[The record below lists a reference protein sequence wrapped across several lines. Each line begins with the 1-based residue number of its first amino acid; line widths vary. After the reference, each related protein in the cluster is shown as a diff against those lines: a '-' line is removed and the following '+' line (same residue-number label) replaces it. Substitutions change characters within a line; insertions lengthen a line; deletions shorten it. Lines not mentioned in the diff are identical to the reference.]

1 MSAML
6 TDAVALSESGVLV
19 NGLSATDLL
28 SRFQVTGEQQ
38 AEQAEAG
45 PSPDFRGSGVPLRR
59 LEAVRELVAEVLDAR
74 AEDPELTSAN
84 PAVPRTVFP
93 WGIGIATSDVVVV
106 GPDKDVTAAYLRM
119 VGQRAR
125 TVDATESL
133 RIAGELAAARS
144 AVTDGVLEDPE
155 SEPGQ
160 APAPEPDL
168 DPDGGP
174 RAGVDRD
181 SAVDQDARRT
191 SPRPAVVAAVGVA
204 IVGVAAV
211 AVAGMVVLP
220 TTGTAGTAEAAD
232 ADEVAAQSAESAAVQ
247 SDSAE
252 PAAPWRDLT
261 SNGGEGQGEPGQ
273 PRPEVTVTVDVPGW
287 QVTDSS
293 EQREIWTS
301 DDAGMRVLTAAAP
314 TPVGTQAEL
323 DAAMLTALEDA
334 VGAGD
339 DGTLV
344 ITARSPV
351 DYEESFPESTTQWR
365 VRLIDGHQVS
375 IGCQY
380 REPTAKRV
388 ETCDRFTATA
398 RVASP

>member
-28 SRFQVTGEQQ
+28 SGFQVTGEETVEA
-38 AEQAEAG
+38 AEPEEAG
-45 PSPDFRGSGVPLRR
+45 PSPDFRGSGVLLRR

-119 VGQRAR
+119 VGLRAR

-155 SEPGQ
+155 SEPDQ

-174 RAGVDRD
+174 RAGVDFD

-191 SPRPAVVAAVGVA
+191 SPSPAVVAVVPMAVLVA
-204 IVGVAAV
+204 I
-211 AVAGMVVLP
+211 M
-220 TTGTAGTAEAAD
+220 
-232 ADEVAAQSAESAAVQ
+232 
-247 SDSAE
+247 
-252 PAAPWRDLT
+252 
-261 SNGGEGQGEPGQ
+261 
-273 PRPEVTVTVDVPGW
+273 
-287 QVTDSS
+287 
-293 EQREIWTS
+293 I
-301 DDAGMRVLTAAAP
+301 
-314 TPVGTQAEL
+314 
-323 DAAMLTALEDA
+323 
-334 VGAGD
+334 
-339 DGTLV
+339 
-344 ITARSPV
+344 
-351 DYEESFPESTTQWR
+351 F
-365 VRLIDGHQVS
+365 VS
-375 IGCQY
+375 
-380 REPTAKRV
+380 
-388 ETCDRFTATA
+388 
-398 RVASP
+398 

>member
-28 SRFQVTGEQQ
+28 SGFQVTGEETVEA
-38 AEQAEAG
+38 AEPEEAG
-45 PSPDFRGSGVPLRR
+45 PSPDFRGSGVLLRR

-119 VGQRAR
+119 VGLRAR

-155 SEPGQ
+155 SEPDQ

-174 RAGVDRD
+174 RAGVDVD
-181 SAVDQDARRT
+181 SAVDQVARRT
-191 SPRPAVVAAVGVA
+191 SPRPGVVAAVGVA

-220 TTGTAGTAEAAD
+220 TGGTADAVDAAD
-232 ADEVAAQSAESAAVQ
+232 NAMQSSALSAQQSPPVQPDPAD
-247 SDSAE
+247 
-252 PAAPWRDLT
+252 PADQWRDLT
-261 SNGGEGQGEPGQ
+261 LESGH
-273 PRPEVTVTVDVPGW
+273 PRPQVTVAVDVPGW

-334 VGAGD
+334 VGDGD

-344 ITARSPV
+344 VTAHAPV
-351 DYEESFPESTTQWR
+351 DYEENFPESTTQWR

-380 REPTAKRV
+380 RDPTAARLAA
-388 ETCDRFTATA
+388 CDRFTATA
-398 RVASP
+398 RVDSP